1 MTEIEPALYRFGHTK
16 LFFKA
21 GIIGQLEDMRDA
33 RISEI
38 LTSLQTRMR
47 FKLSRD
53 NYIKTIK
60 ERDGA
65 VVIQANWRAYCI
77 LKDWEWQK
85 LLFKIR
91 PLLNTTEK
99 QKEMEEML
107 AEYESLMKELEIETA
122 LRKKLEQEHM
132 TLVQMKNKLQ
142 NDFTGIYY
150 ES

>member
-1 MTEIEPALYRFGHTK
+1 LTEIEPALYRFGHTK

-21 GIIGQLEDMRDA
+21 GIIGQLEDMRDE
-33 RISEI
+33 RISDI
-38 LTSLQTRMR
+38 LTSLQARMR
-47 FKLSRD
+47 FNLSRD
-53 NYIKTIK
+53 NFIKTIK

-65 VVIQANWRAYCI
+65 VVIQANWRAYCV

-122 LRKKLEQEHM
+122 LRKKLEQEHV
-132 TLVQMKNKLQ
+132 TLVQTENKLQ